1 MKIAIIGS
9 GISGL
14 FSGIMLKYGLKNS
27 IVTIFKKNDRIGGR
41 IKNVN
46 FEGKEVIAGA
56 GIGRKKDVNLYNLCK
71 KLKVT
76 INEYHA
82 DFEFTSEPIDI
93 VKVLSFL
100 KNNLNKLVRN
110 EENFKDFAT
119 RMLGEEIK
127 NKFIFSIGETDF
139 EKADVIDTIFDYG
152 FENYTLSGFD
162 AFYIKWNELLK
173 SFEHLLKDNIKLNKN
188 IKKIAFVDNGKIK
201 VNNEIFDKVILATPI
216 NEIRKLLPKMKIFK
230 NIEGQS
236 FVRLYVKLN
245 TKLKVSKKFIKTK
258 EPFQKIIVINE
269 EDFIYQISYSD
280 NKIAEKWKKV
290 QNIPKVV
297 ENNIYKIFN
306 QKVKVLKHKII
317 YWKNGTHY
325 FKPLPKEFA
334 NRNDFLNI
342 AQNPE
347 KNLFCVGEAFSRNQG
362 WSEGALESV
371 LKIINNFF

>member
-119 RMLGEEIK
+119 RMLGEEI
-127 NKFIFSIGETDF
+127 
-139 EKADVIDTIFDYG
+139 
-152 FENYTLSGFD
+152 
-162 AFYIKWNELLK
+162 
-173 SFEHLLKDNIKLNKN
+173 
-188 IKKIAFVDNGKIK
+188 
-201 VNNEIFDKVILATPI
+201 
-216 NEIRKLLPKMKIFK
+216 
-230 NIEGQS
+230 
-236 FVRLYVKLN
+236 
-245 TKLKVSKKFIKTK
+245 
-258 EPFQKIIVINE
+258 
-269 EDFIYQISYSD
+269 
-280 NKIAEKWKKV
+280 
-290 QNIPKVV
+290 
-297 ENNIYKIFN
+297 
-306 QKVKVLKHKII
+306 
-317 YWKNGTHY
+317 
-325 FKPLPKEFA
+325 
-334 NRNDFLNI
+334 
-342 AQNPE
+342 
-347 KNLFCVGEAFSRNQG
+347 
-362 WSEGALESV
+362 
-371 LKIINNFF
+371 

>member
-1 MKIAIIGS
+1 M
-9 GISGL
+9 
-14 FSGIMLKYGLKNS
+14 
-27 IVTIFKKNDRIGGR
+27 
-41 IKNVN
+41 
-46 FEGKEVIAGA
+46 
-56 GIGRKKDVNLYNLCK
+56 
-71 KLKVT
+71 
-76 INEYHA
+76 
-82 DFEFTSEPIDI
+82 
-93 VKVLSFL
+93 
-100 KNNLNKLVRN
+100 
-110 EENFKDFAT
+110 
-119 RMLGEEIK
+119 
-127 NKFIFSIGETDF
+127 
-139 EKADVIDTIFDYG
+139 
-152 FENYTLSGFD
+152 
-162 AFYIKWNELLK
+162 
-173 SFEHLLKDNIKLNKN
+173 NKN